1 MIDLP
6 MEKTLV
12 IGVLLAVTGLVMAV
26 ATTAIWG
33 FSGAGELRGSNA
45 LVAGMAL
52 LIGGLQL
59 IAVSW
64 CRAMVDVTVLTEQT
78 SFSDIQLAPLRAV
91 KAA

>member
-1 MIDLP
+1 M
-6 MEKTLV
+6 V
-12 IGVLLAVTGLVMAV
+12 I

-64 CRAMVDVTVLTEQT
+64 CRAMVDVTVLTEEL
-78 SFSDIQLAPLRAV
+78 SFSDITAAPV
-91 KAA
+91 AAHEPA